1 MAKNRK
7 LLDLTEASD
16 YLHRH
21 PTYLR
26 RLVAKREIRHLK
38 LGGRLLFD
46 AADLD
51 ALLDASVVEVWRL

>member
-7 LLDLTEASD
+7 LLYLDEAST
-16 YLHRH
+16 YLHRD

-38 LGGRLLFD
+38 LSGRLLFD
-46 AADLD
+46 VADLD
-51 ALLDASVVEVWRL
+51 ALLDAAVVEVWR